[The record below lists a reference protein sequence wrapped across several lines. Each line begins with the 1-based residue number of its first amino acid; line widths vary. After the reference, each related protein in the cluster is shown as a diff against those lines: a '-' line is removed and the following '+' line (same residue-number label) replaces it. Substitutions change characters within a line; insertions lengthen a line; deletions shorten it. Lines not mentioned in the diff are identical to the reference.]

1 MLTTRAV
8 PAVLFLVLA
17 AGCASSDPAA
27 APAEAPAPSPSTSP
41 SEVIDLPVPT
51 AKTSGPA
58 GEPTSGRPGAGAKTI
73 TGTVT
78 AGVEPNCLLLSD
90 STGSYLL
97 VFDDAAM
104 RQDAQVGRKVTVV
117 GRAAEGMMSTCQ
129 QGTPFVVTSIRA
141 A

>member
-27 APAEAPAPSPSTSP
+27 APAPASSPSPSASD
-41 SEVIDLPVPT
+41 VIDLPVPT
-51 AKTSGPA
+51 KPSGPT
-58 GEPTSGRPGAGAKTI
+58 GEPSRPAAGAKTI

-90 STGSYLL
+90 SSGSYLL
-97 VFDDAAM
+97 IFDDAAM
-104 RQDAQVGRKVTVV
+104 RADATVGRKVTAS
-117 GRAAEGMMSTCQ
+117 GQTKEGMMSTCQ
-129 QGTPFVVTSIRA
+129 QGIPFLVTSIRA

>member
-8 PAVLFLVLA
+8 PAVLLLVLA

-27 APAEAPAPSPSTSP
+27 APAPAPSASASPAPSASD
-41 SEVIDLPVPT
+41 VIDLPVPT
-51 AKTSGPA
+51 KASGPT
-58 GEPTSGRPGAGAKTI
+58 GEPSRPAAGAKTI

-90 STGSYLL
+90 SSGSYLL
-97 VFDDAAM
+97 IFDDAAM
-104 RQDAQVGRKVTVV
+104 RSDATVGRKVTVV
-117 GRAAEGMMSTCQ
+117 GQTKEGMMSTCQ
-129 QGTPFVVTSIRA
+129 QGTPLLVTSIRA

>member
-8 PAVLFLVLA
+8 PAVLLLVLA

-27 APAEAPAPSPSTSP
+27 APASAPSPSA

-51 AKTSGPA
+51 KPSGPT
-58 GEPTSGRPGAGAKTI
+58 GEPSQPAAGAKTI

-90 STGSYLL
+90 SSGSYLL
-97 VFDDAAM
+97 IFDDAAM
-104 RQDAQVGRKVTVV
+104 RSDATVGRKVTVS
-117 GRAAEGMMSTCQ
+117 GQTKEGMMSTCQ
-129 QGTPFVVTSIRA
+129 QGTPFLVTSIRA

>member
-1 MLTTRAV
+1 MLTTRAL
-8 PAVLFLVLA
+8 PAVLLLVLA
-17 AGCASSDPAA
+17 AGCAGSDPAA
-27 APAEAPAPSPSTSP
+27 APATAVSPAPSPS
-41 SEVIDLPVPT
+41 EVVDLPVPT

-58 GEPTSGRPGAGAKTI
+58 GEPSSGRPATGAKSI

-90 STGSYLL
+90 ASGNYLL
-97 VFDDAAM
+97 IFDDAAM
-104 RQDAQVGRKVTVV
+104 RSDAAVGRKVTVA
-117 GRAAEGMMSTCQ
+117 GHAEPGMMSTCQ